1 MTANKR
7 FEKLLNRFGQ
17 TASDLPIAE
26 LGPAYREYYLESLV
40 ERMEIALQ
48 IASECI
54 ESVHKR
60 ASLISEGFRPLGVW
74 TYQNDPMYNLGFK
87 DAGSAIVKLM
97 DAYSVHR
104 ETNEE
109 EQK

>member
-48 IASECI
+48 IASDQI
-54 ESVHKR
+54 DNIRKT
-60 ASLISEGFRPLGVW
+60 ASLMTEDYRPMGAW
-74 TYQNDPMYNLGFK
+74 AYQHDSRYNLGYK
-87 DAGSAIVKLM
+87 DASRTILRYI
-97 DAYSVHR
+97 DNYSECV
-104 ETNEE
+104 EE
-109 EQK
+109 GKE

>member
-26 LGPAYREYYLESLV
+26 LGPAYREYYLESV
-40 ERMEIALQ
+40 VDRMEIALQ

-54 ESVHKR
+54 ESVRKR
-60 ASLISEGFRPLGVW
+60 ASLMAEGYRPMGVW
-74 TYQNDPMYNLGFK
+74 TYQNNPMYELGFK
-87 DAGSAIVKLM
+87 DAGSAILKLI
-97 DAYSVHR
+97 DSYSVCR

-109 EQK
+109 EPK